1 MTDCVDIIGTL
12 MTRFLVALAAWLA
25 ASSIALAAPASRD
38 PALGITEITSG
49 LSAPTTMAF
58 IGSQDILVLQKNDG
72 RVRRVIAGVLQA
84 GAVLDLAVDGSSERG
99 LLGIT
104 VHPDFP
110 ADPFVYLY
118 YTESTTGSD
127 SSGSAAANRV
137 YRYTWSGSALTN
149 PVLVLDLPVSP
160 GPNHNGGVITFGPDG
175 KLYVVIGDLN
185 RNGQLQN
192 FSAGAAPDDTS
203 VILRINDD
211 GSVPSDN
218 PFSAQGGNVAK
229 YYAYGIRNSFG
240 LAFDPLT
247 DELWM
252 TENGPGSFDEIN
264 IVEPGFNS
272 GWERLMGPDAR
283 AANDAADL
291 FFFPGSHYADPK
303 FSWLDTVGPTA
314 IAFLDSAD
322 LGAEYEND
330 VFVGDINNGNL
341 YRFKPNGTRNGL
353 LFNGSGLADLVADN
367 NPELDETII
376 ATGFAGITDL
386 KVGPDGR
393 LYVVSFGDGKIYAV
407 SSATPALS
415 FAITVLPASEVG
427 VPYSVGLDI
436 SGGTPPYSL
445 ALDAGTLP
453 AGLNLTGEVISGTPA
468 SAKRSRFI
476 LRVTDDVGAS
486 LTKRFNISVLGPVSI
501 SNRSLP
507 TGRAG
512 RRYKARLKA
521 KAGQKP
527 YAWSIVAGSLPSGL
541 TFDATSASIS
551 GTPLAIGDTNLSFQA
566 TDALGGVVQKTLT
579 LSIR

>member
-1 MTDCVDIIGTL
+1 M
-12 MTRFLVALAAWLA
+12 
-25 ASSIALAAPASRD
+25 
-38 PALGITEITSG
+38 
-49 LSAPTTMAF
+49 
-58 IGSQDILVLQKNDG
+58 LQKNDG
-72 RVRRVIAGVLQA
+72 RVRRIISGVLQP
-84 GAVLDLAVDGSSERG
+84 GAVLDVAVDGSSERG
-99 LLGIT
+99 LLGIA

-127 SSGSAAANRV
+127 NSGSAAANRV

-149 PVLVLDLPVSP
+149 PVLVLDLPVSF

-203 VILRINDD
+203 VILRLNED
-211 GSVPSDN
+211 GSVPNDN
-218 PFSAQGGNVAK
+218 PFFSQGGNVAK

-240 LAFDPLT
+240 IAFDPLS

-291 FFFPGSHYADPK
+291 FFLPGSHYADPK

-322 LGAEYEND
+322 LGTEYEDD

-341 YRFKPNGTRNGL
+341 YRFKLNGTRNGL

-393 LYVVSFGDGKIYAV
+393 LYVVSFGDGKIYAI
-407 SSATPALS
+407 SSATPPLS

-427 VPYSVGLDI
+427 VPYSVDLDI

-445 ALDAGTLP
+445 ALDTGTLP
-453 AGLNLTGEVISGTPA
+453 AGLNLAGEVISGTPA

-476 LRVTDDVGAS
+476 LRVTDDAGAS

-507 TGRAG
+507 TGRVG
-512 RRYKARLKA
+512 RRYKASLKA

-527 YAWSIVAGSLPSGL
+527 YAWSIVAGSFPSGL

-551 GTPLAIGDTNLSFQA
+551 GTPLAMGDTNLSFQA